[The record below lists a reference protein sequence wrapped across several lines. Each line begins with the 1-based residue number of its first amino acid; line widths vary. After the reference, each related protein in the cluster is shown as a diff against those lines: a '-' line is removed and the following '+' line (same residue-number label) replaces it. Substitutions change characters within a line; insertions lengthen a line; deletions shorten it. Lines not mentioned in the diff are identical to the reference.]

1 MFLWSAILFALAA
14 LGGLTLAAM
23 HFRGGGRE
31 RPPTALAV
39 VHGLVAAAALV
50 LLIIGVAG
58 AVAGMSALPLAAL
71 ALFVIA
77 ALGGAYMF
85 LGKHLRG
92 QALPG
97 PVVVLHGLLAVAGF
111 LVLLAFLLTHAGAA

>member
-14 LGGLTLAAM
+14 LGGLTLAVL

-39 VHGLVAAAALV
+39 VHGLAAAAALV
-50 LLIIGVAG
+50 LLILGVLGAPAGTSVLPGVA
-58 AVAGMSALPLAAL
+58 LAI
-71 ALFVIA
+71 FVLA
-77 ALGGAYMF
+77 ALGGAYLF

-92 QALPG
+92 QALPS
-97 PVVVLHGLLAVAGF
+97 PVVIVHGLAAVAGF
-111 LVLLAFLLTHAGAA
+111 VVLLAFLLMSA